1 MNWIIQK
8 SKIVS
13 VLRYG
18 QINSQNNTGLN
29 LLSTLLHIN
38 INRKEETAYSSQK
51 NHFLQSYVGSKTHDP
66 SFSMI
71 NKTDGQL
78 NQLDLK

>member
-8 SKIVS
+8 TKIIS

-18 QINSQNNTGLN
+18 QINSNNTGLN

-38 INRKEETAYSSQK
+38 INKKE
-51 NHFLQSYVGSKTHDP
+51 KTP
-66 SFSMI
+66 
-71 NKTDGQL
+71 
-78 NQLDLK
+78 